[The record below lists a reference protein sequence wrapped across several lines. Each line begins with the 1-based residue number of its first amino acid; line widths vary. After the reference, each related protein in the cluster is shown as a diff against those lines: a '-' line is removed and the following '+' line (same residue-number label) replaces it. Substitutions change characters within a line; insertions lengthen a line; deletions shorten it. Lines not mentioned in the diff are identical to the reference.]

1 MTTNP
6 ALDELRF
13 LVGAWDMELSE
24 ASFLPDPETKLRG
37 SVIFQWVEGGAAL
50 AMRMGDAGT
59 PTATW
64 IIGRDDAEPGYHV
77 LYADGRGVSR
87 VYRMSFGD
95 GTWRMWRDTPEFSQR
110 FEAEVGARPGGDQR
124 LLAEVGGWRHDLGAR
139 LRRPLHPP
147 TRRAWVVRGSPGS
160 PRGSTAARSANP
172 SQACKQD
179 TAAEN

>member
-24 ASFLPDPETKLRG
+24 ASFLPDRETKLRG
-37 SVIFQWVEGGAAL
+37 SVIFQWVEQGTAL

-95 GTWRMWRDTPEFSQR
+95 GTWRMWRDTPDFSQR
-110 FEAEVGARPGGDQR
+110 FEAEVGAGQAEINGSWQKSVDAGMTWGHDFTVRYTRRPG
-124 LLAEVGGWRHDLGAR
+124 V
-139 LRRPLHPP
+139 
-147 TRRAWVVRGSPGS
+147 PG
-160 PRGSTAARSANP
+160 
-172 SQACKQD
+172 
-179 TAAEN
+179 